1 MATYVGDD
9 AVSFWEELPIPDA
22 NLSIYREVY
31 AIEQWL
37 RRVAYA
43 ALMARYGA
51 NWRGTLKPELASN
64 LKQRLRQLDGRV
76 YLDCENS
83 DNAIWLLTL
92 DELQELLLAD
102 SNWPTVR
109 ELTRLSQQVVTS
121 KLSEIR
127 EIRNVI
133 GHSRAVGGQAEL
145 LTRAAASALRTG
157 IDAFKN
163 QLLYDSAS
171 DIHLGSP
178 DDYEEDGVPA
188 RFASL
193 TVNNDGSVFQ
203 PMLSESKY
211 FYALTRLPCGPYDD
225 FLGIRQFLAHLGP
238 IRHDILAVL
247 VNKMGV
253 EFTLVWPKASSEAT
267 HSRVMDFF
275 FSKHDV
281 AWISVSYDRQ
291 STAAVCDPAI
301 WFYEN
306 QIPERP

>member
-1 MATYVGDD
+1 VVTYVGGD

-22 NLSIYREVY
+22 NLSIYQEVY
-31 AIEQWL
+31 AVEQWL
-37 RRVAYA
+37 RRIAYA
-43 ALMARYGA
+43 ALMARYSA
-51 NWRGTLKPELASN
+51 NWRGTLEPELASS
-64 LKQRLRQLDGRV
+64 LKRRLRQLDGRV

-102 SNWPTVR
+102 SNWPAVK
-109 ELTRLSQQVVTS
+109 ELTRLSHRVVES

-157 IDAFKN
+157 IDTFKN
-163 QLLYDSAS
+163 QLLYDRESE
-171 DIHLGSP
+171 IHLGSP
-178 DDYEEDGVPA
+178 DDYSENSVPA
-188 RFASL
+188 RFAQR
-193 TVNNDGSVFQ
+193 TVNNDWSVFQ

-211 FYALTRLPCGPYDD
+211 FYALTRLPCGPYDH
-225 FLGIRQFLAHLGP
+225 FLGIRQFLAHFAP
-238 IRHDILAVL
+238 IRHHVLAIL

-253 EFTLVWPKASSEAT
+253 EFTLVWSKKSPPAT
-267 HSRVMDFF
+267 HEQVMDFF
-275 FSKHDV
+275 FSNHDA
-281 AWISVSYDRQ
+281 AWISVPYDRQ

-306 QIPERP
+306 QTPERP